1 MSLYICP
8 FSDFSYFLG
17 WWLLDGSLSC
27 FDDSFSRHPLFS
39 KSWSYNPFRHLSVSR
54 GGEHTIVFPFRKSCL
69 FLLLFCS
76 VLRSLGKPP
85 TRTHRDLST
94 FPHAFLSSSL
104 YKFFSLFRRKEE
116 KENDLLKKERT
127 TTGVCIDV
135 VENVDKY
142 LVIAS
147 NALVWTN
154 CSFSSHVD
162 KPTFYCEY
170 LM

>member
-1 MSLYICP
+1 MHSALV
-8 FSDFSYFLG
+8 G
-17 WWLLDGSLSC
+17 
-27 FDDSFSRHPLFS
+27 
-39 KSWSYNPFRHLSVSR
+39 KS
-54 GGEHTIVFPFRKSCL
+54 
-69 FLLLFCS
+69 
-76 VLRSLGKPP
+76 P
-85 TRTHRDLST
+85 TRAHRDLST

-147 NALVWTN
+147 NALV
-154 CSFSSHVD
+154 
-162 KPTFYCEY
+162 
-170 LM
+170 

>member
-1 MSLYICP
+1 MALWAASMTPSRATLFLAYHEAIIH
-8 FSDFSYFLG
+8 SDIYRFHAE
-17 WWLLDGSLSC
+17 GST
-27 FDDSFSRHPLFS
+27 RLFS
-39 KSWSYNPFRHLSVSR
+39 LLENPVYSSFY
-54 GGEHTIVFPFRKSCL
+54 FAA
-69 FLLLFCS
+69 CS
-76 VLRSLGKPP
+76 ALVGKPS
-85 TRTHRDLST
+85 TRTHQDFST

-104 YKFFSLFRRKEE
+104 YKLFSLFRKKERRE
-116 KENDLLKKERT
+116 REWPTKKERT
-127 TTGVCIDV
+127 TTGICIDV

-162 KPTFYCEY
+162 KPTYPCEY